1 MLNYQPSVESAT
13 KTPGS
18 RDHTRDQDSRI
29 NGLARQELRLE
40 PGAAGNEPNSQ
51 LAILVSFNEEP
62 HKKRMDGKGAT
73 RQTLVPNIDMGAH
86 TGQQQYTEQ
95 SPQHQGARREVKESG
110 QVTIGLSP
118 AVAESRLN
126 ETPQDS
132 ILVSDGPTSPAA

>member
-1 MLNYQPSVESAT
+1 MNYATQGAERTKTADKFISKKLGGIPGHPAGHKGSVQAQGEAARMLNYQPSVESAT

-62 HKKRMDGKGAT
+62 NKKRMDGKGAP
-73 RQTLVPNIDMGAH
+73 R
-86 TGQQQYTEQ
+86 
-95 SPQHQGARREVKESG
+95 
-110 QVTIGLSP
+110 
-118 AVAESRLN
+118 
-126 ETPQDS
+126 
-132 ILVSDGPTSPAA
+132 

>member
-51 LAILVSFNEEP
+51 LTHNTTAILVSFNEEP
-62 HKKRMDGKGAT
+62 NKKRIDGKGAT
-73 RQTLVPNIDMGAH
+73 RQKLVPNIDMGANI
-86 TGQQQYTEQ
+86 GQQQYTEQ
-95 SPQHQGARREVKESG
+95 SPQHQGAHREVKESG
-110 QVTIGLSP
+110 
-118 AVAESRLN
+118 
-126 ETPQDS
+126 
-132 ILVSDGPTSPAA
+132 

>member
-62 HKKRMDGKGAT
+62 NKKRIEGKGAT
-73 RQTLVPNIDMGAH
+73 KQKLGQDMETN
-86 TGQQQYTEQ
+86 TGQQQYNEQ
-95 SPQHQGARREVKESG
+95 SSQHQRAHREVKESG

-132 ILVSDGPTSPAA
+132 MLVSDGPASAAA